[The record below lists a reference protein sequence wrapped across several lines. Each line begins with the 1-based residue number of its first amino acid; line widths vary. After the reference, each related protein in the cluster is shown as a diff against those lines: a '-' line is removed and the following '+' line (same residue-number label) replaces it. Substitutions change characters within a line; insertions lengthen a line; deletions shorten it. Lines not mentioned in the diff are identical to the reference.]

1 MHEPRASR
9 IGLSSA
15 GFGGF
20 IASPATGLRSSRGC
34 NSLSHRQLPQ
44 LSLDWPVRWLHRS
57 AADIGCAG
65 WAWLTIAQAQQSTL

>member
-20 IASPATGLRSSRGC
+20 IARPTTGLRPSRGW
-34 NSLSHRQLPQ
+34 NSLSHRQLPP
-44 LSLDWPVRWLHRS
+44 LSVDRPVRWLHRS
-57 AADIGCAG
+57 AADIGCVG
-65 WAWLTIAQAQQSTL
+65 WAWLTIAQAQQSTR